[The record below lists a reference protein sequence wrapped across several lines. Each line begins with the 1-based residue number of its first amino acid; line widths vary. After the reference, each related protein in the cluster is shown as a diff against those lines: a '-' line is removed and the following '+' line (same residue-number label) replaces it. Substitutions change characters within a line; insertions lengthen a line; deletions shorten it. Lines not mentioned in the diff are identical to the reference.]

1 VQERLQKWLAAR
13 GIGSRREIEGWIAAG
28 RVSVDGRPAVLGQ
41 RVAGTER
48 IAVDGRA
55 VGASAP
61 RQQRRSRVVVYHKPV
76 GEVCTR
82 SDPEGRPTVFDSLPP
97 LTGARWVVVGR
108 LDVDTSGL
116 LLFTTDGELAHA
128 LMHPSSGLSREYA
141 VRVRGKPCEE
151 DLRRLCAGIELDDG
165 PGRFGEVRPEGGDGA
180 NRWFHVSVAEGR
192 NRIVRRLWEAVGYQ
206 VSRLVRVR
214 FGPVLLPR
222 HLPRGR
228 FREMSDAEVAELR
241 ATVGLGATEPS
252 PARRRRLTGNRRSRR

>member
-1 VQERLQKWLAAR
+1 MPERLQKWLAAR

-48 IAVDGRA
+48 IAIDGRA
-55 VGASAP
+55 VGGAGP
-61 RQQRRSRVVVYHKPV
+61 RQRRSRVLVYHKPI

-82 SDPEGRPTVFDSLPP
+82 SDPEGRPTVFDNLPA
-97 LTGARWVVVGR
+97 LSGARWIVVGR

-116 LLFTTDGELAHA
+116 LLFTTDGELAHM
-128 LMHPSSGLSREYA
+128 LMHPSSGLAREYA
-141 VRVRGKPCEE
+141 VRVRGTPGEE
-151 DLRRLCAGIELDDG
+151 DLRRLREGIELDDG

-180 NRWFHVSVAEGR
+180 NRWFHVAVAEGR
-192 NRIVRRLWEAVGYQ
+192 NRIVRRLWEAVGCQ

-214 FGPVLLPR
+214 FGPVVLPR

-228 FREMSDAEVAELR
+228 YREMSDAEVAELR
-241 ATVGLGATEPS
+241 GGLGLAAAGPE
-252 PARRRRLTGNRRSRR
+252 PARRRRLTGSPGSRR